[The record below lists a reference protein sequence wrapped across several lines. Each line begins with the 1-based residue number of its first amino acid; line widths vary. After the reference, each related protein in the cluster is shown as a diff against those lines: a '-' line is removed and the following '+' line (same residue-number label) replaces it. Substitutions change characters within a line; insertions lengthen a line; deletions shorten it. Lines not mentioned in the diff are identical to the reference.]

1 MKKFFKNKKKIITLA
16 AVLTLIVG
24 GITVGEIVTS
34 NPSAKTVK
42 EEQTKETKD
51 SVKEEKK
58 DTDKSVL
65 NIFNKSEKTSSNK
78 STKSTSKASSGSTKA
93 SSESSSSSS
102 QSSGD
107 WSWQNGQWNGSAGDN
122 ENTKPAGCNHNWVN
136 DKIVTGSVNVQIC
149 HGCGT
154 HYQEVGCPNCGSG
167 SFESGPDV
175 TEYTLFRYCTKCG
188 AEEIIG
194 KEYHDISEYR
204 W

>member
-1 MKKFFKNKKKIITLA
+1 MKAKLKPLFRNKRNIITLV

-58 DTDKSVL
+58 DAEKSVL

-78 STKSTSKASSGSTKA
+78 STKSTSKASSGSTKT
-93 SSESSSSSS
+93 SSGSSSSSS

-122 ENTKPAGCNHNWVN
+122 ENTTGHVHNWVYKTYQSPRN
-136 DKIVTGSVNVQIC
+136 SYPVKIC
-149 HGCGT
+149 KGCGM
-154 HYQEVGCPNCGSG
+154 HYQDVGCPNCGSG
-167 SFESGPDV
+167 AFEGGMDC
-175 TEYTLFRYCTKCG
+175 EYGTWQYRECACG
-188 AEEIIG
+188 AIEDIG
-194 KEYHDISEYR
+194 WLD
-204 W
+204 